1 MDGHR
6 ELDAKALS
14 RRRRAI
20 DALDAELLRLLNQRA
35 RLASEVGRIKKSCG
49 LPIYDGRRE
58 RQVLERVR
66 GKNKGPLETE
76 SVLSIFRRIMRESR
90 RVEGK
95 KKIGVTGES
104 NGHQHGEQF
113 NRS

>member
-6 ELDAKALS
+6 ELDAKALL

-35 RLASEVGRIKKSCG
+35 RLASEVGRIKRSCG

-58 RQVLERVR
+58 RQGWSACAERIKVR
-66 GKNKGPLETE
+66 WRPKA
-76 SVLSIFRRIMRESR
+76 F
-90 RVEGK
+90 
-95 KKIGVTGES
+95 
-104 NGHQHGEQF
+104 
-113 NRS
+113 